1 MLTGSMCIARKVRA
15 TMSTLQAVALIPAFV
30 AGSML
35 SLRRRK
41 ATVVDVLCFGDIG
54 FGFSGKPS
62 AQRKTKM

>member
-1 MLTGSMCIARKVRA
+1 MLIGSVCIASKTNA
-15 TMSTLQAVALIPAFV
+15 KKSTLQAVASIPAFI

-41 ATVVDVLCFGDIG
+41 ATVVDVLSFGGIG